1 MGKAHNS
8 LTGDAALVDNNG
20 HPKLANFTY
29 TKVRKV
35 SRMQDFTDK
44 AIPQDVGDQGK
55 AAYTSDGLD
64 CAESRFNAPEILNV
78 QETGELVNS
87 LAADVWSFGMIVL
100 QARASSCFDNHL
112 LTAVGS
118 C

>member
-1 MGKAHNS
+1 M
-8 LTGDAALVDNNG
+8 
-20 HPKLANFTY
+20 
-29 TKVRKV
+29 
-35 SRMQDFTDK
+35 
-44 AIPQDVGDQGK
+44 PQDVGDQGK

-100 QARASSCFDNHL
+100 QARASSCLDNHL

-118 C
+118 CSLGNTRTRSTSAGYPRTAR